1 MNISVVIPVL
11 DEERLLPA
19 LLDRLAG
26 MPLQEILVVDGGSRD
41 RTLEIIAKCRL
52 RSADCGS
59 NPQSPIANRQSPIR
73 LLTAPAGRAS
83 QMNAGAAAAQG
94 DVLLFLHADTTLP
107 EDAPRAI
114 HEAMHDSRYVG
125 GRFDVRFEPDAGLGW
140 LISRLMSLRSRLT
153 GICTG
158 DQAIFVRRSVFKRL
172 GGFPVVPLMEDVAF
186 SRRLKAAGRI
196 AALRATVTT
205 SYRRWETGGPIRTV
219 LLMWT
224 LRLLYWLGVSPQKL
238 SHFYGHVR

>member
-1 MNISVVIPVL
+1 MKISVVIPVL

-41 RTLEIIAKCRL
+41 RTLEIIADFGL
-52 RSADCGS
+52 SIADC
-59 NPQSPIANRQSPIR
+59 PQSPIPNRKSQIR
-73 LLTAPAGRAS
+73 LLAAPGGRAS

-125 GRFDVRFEPDAGLGW
+125 GRFDVRFEPDAGLRW

-158 DQAIFVRRSVFKRL
+158 DQAIFVRRSVFERL

-205 SYRRWETGGPIRTV
+205 SYRRWETGGPLRTV

-238 SHFYGHVR
+238 SHFYGEVR